1 MCVEGVPRD
10 VSRVFQWSFE
20 FVLRVF
26 QVCQGNVKV
35 FFRVFRGCVIFG
47 LFPFICGL

>member
-35 FFRVFRGCVIFG
+35 FLGCFEGVLMIFQGG
-47 LFPFICGL
+47 LKGI